1 MTAGALVVGY
11 GLSKF
16 AGNTPKKYEIV
27 RSMNRRS
34 LKEVCKRAED
44 LGFGNYNSIKNVKYI
59 YLFALKMWNINN
71 LHSKRRFDVFC

>member
-34 LKEVCKRAED
+34 LKEVCKRAYIDEYIES
-44 LGFGNYNSIKNVKYI
+44 LPKKYNTII
-59 YLFALKMWNINN
+59 GEGGIN
-71 LHSKRRFDVFC
+71 LSGEVI